1 MLKKLFTCD
10 LYVRVY
16 KNRFVLRL
24 LDGSSREQSFD
35 AEQAFTSTRLL
46 VSQFMI
52 AETCL
57 KKAITSAVKRGW
69 LTPSPRVLIQPMEM
83 VEGGL
88 GDIEERIFRELAL
101 GAGARKAALWLSPEP
116 NVSSSSVL
124 SDAEVEAK
132 LKSAV

>member
-1 MLKKLFTCD
+1 MFKKLFTCD

-35 AEQAFTSTRLL
+35 AEQTFTSTRLL
-46 VSQFMI
+46 VGQFMI
-52 AETCL
+52 AEACL
-57 KKAITSAVKRGW
+57 KQAMVSVVKRGW
-69 LTPSPRVLIQPMEM
+69 FTRSPRVLIQAMEM

-101 GAGARKAALWLSPEP
+101 GAGAHKAVLWLPPELAAP
-116 NVSSSSVL
+116 SASVL
-124 SDAEVEAK
+124 TDAEVEEK
-132 LKSAV
+132 LKAAV

>member
-1 MLKKLFTCD
+1 MFKKLFTCD

-52 AETCL
+52 AEACL
-57 KKAITSAVKRGW
+57 KQAITSVVKRVW

-83 VEGGL
+83 IEGGL

-101 GAGARKAALWLSPEP
+101 GAGARKVALWLPPESTAP
-116 NVSSSSVL
+116 SANVL
-124 SDAEVEAK
+124 TDAEVEEK
-132 LKSAV
+132 LKAAL